1 MSTMWKLV
9 AVALV
14 VVTLGV
20 GLAACG
26 EEETSDEARQQLMTD
41 LDAFKASFAG
51 LTELSPTS
59 TVDDVQAVKED
70 VQASWD
76 QVKVSAAD
84 VKEAEVGQVESA
96 WDDLAQAVD
105 DLDSDTPLNEIVP
118 SLSDE
123 VQALR
128 AARTSRSLAP
138 RVPSRPC
145 GCRNAARGGRIAPWR
160 SRSSSPSSP
169 ASCWPSRS

>member
-1 MSTMWKLV
+1 MQT
-9 AVALV
+9 
-14 VVTLGV
+14 
-20 GLAACG
+20 
-26 EEETSDEARQQLMTD
+26 
-41 LDAFKASFAG
+41 
-51 LTELSPTS
+51 
-59 TVDDVQAVKED
+59 
-70 VQASWD
+70 SWD

-128 AARTSRSLAP
+128 SAYDDLYN
-138 RVPSRPC
+138 
-145 GCRNAARGGRIAPWR
+145 GLQ
-160 SRSSSPSSP
+160 
-169 ASCWPSRS
+169 